1 MKILVLSLFLFL
13 SIAPHV
19 FSQATPNSDP
29 LVVLQQP
36 AGDINGLLDYYE
48 VLSGKI
54 LIRDASLPIVP
65 SVKLVAPNQIPR
77 SQALR
82 LIESVLVLNGYT
94 LVPGEDNS
102 MKVIGSNKQARSEGI
117 PVFANIADLPKGDQ
131 VVSYFMPLR
140 HIGAVEA
147 LQIFLA
153 SSPPHP
159 QYGAYVPVP
168 HAQALILTDNAASIR
183 QLVTLKEL
191 VDVPPAKVISKFVS
205 LQRADAERVAEVITK
220 LIENRKAKSQ
230 SSGGV
235 NNSGQNPVDNSGL
248 PPDAIS
254 AGASAAAGSTLALSE
269 KGLVAGDVELV
280 ADARTNRILVITRPV
295 NFEYIQNLIGEFDT
309 AVVLNEPLER
319 ALKYVMASDV
329 LPILETLLMENS
341 DNPSGSSQN
350 NSSSNQ
356 NQRNP
361 TNPNNSNSGSSGSRP
376 NGISTERTLSE
387 SQDTAPEAIMVGKT
401 RIIADKQ
408 ANSIIVIGPPESL
421 LKVSSTLD
429 RLDKKPLQVYLS
441 TVIGQLSIN
450 DSSELAVDLLQK
462 FSTSGDFGVAS
473 SVRNRTSGGAVFSPD
488 PKLLTAASA
497 FASAA
502 SGLTIYGAIGSALDY
517 YVHALQGTGRFRV
530 ISRPVIYTANN
541 KIAIIS
547 SGQQIAVPSSTLT
560 SLNTGNNNQAA
571 VTSNID
577 YKNVELKLEVI
588 PLINSDREVT
598 LQIKQTNDS
607 IVGSQ
612 VISGNSIPTIGTQ
625 FIDTTIT
632 VKNLDTI
639 VLGGLITEDNTR
651 NETGVPILKDIP
663 LLGYLFK
670 GVTKEKRR
678 SELII
683 LIQPNVVGSYEETY
697 SASEGELSRTKIGPD
712 AKATSENKPLEE
724 ERKKKP
730 KEKPASPT
738 KPPRGLE
745 TPKVQDATPKITEPI
760 VVPLTAV
767 P

>member
-1 MKILVLSLFLFL
+1 MKLIPFSLFLL
-13 SIAPHV
+13 LGVATNL
-19 FSQATPNSDP
+19 FSQPTPESDP

-94 LVPGEDNS
+94 LVPGEDKS

-117 PVFANIADLPKGDQ
+117 PIFANLADLPKGDQ

-140 HIGAVEA
+140 HISATDA
-147 LQIFLA
+147 LQIFLS

-159 QYGAYVPVP
+159 QYGAYVPVV
-168 HAQALILTDNAASIR
+168 HAQALILTDNASSIR

-230 SSGGV
+230 GSGGGGG
-235 NNSGQNPVDNSGL
+235 GQSPVDNSGL
-248 PPDAIS
+248 PPDANPV
-254 AGASAAAGSTLALSE
+254 AAGSGAGTAMALSE

-295 NFEYIQNLIGEFDT
+295 NFDYIQNLISEFDT
-309 AVVLNEPLER
+309 AVILNEPLER

-329 LPILETLLMENS
+329 LPILETLLMENTDS
-341 DNPSGSSQN
+341 AGGSSQG
-350 NSSSNQ
+350 NSSPNQ

-361 TNPNNSNSGSSGSRP
+361 TNPNPGGGANRQGGE
-376 NGISTERTLSE
+376 GISTERTLSE
-387 SQDTAPEAIMVGKT
+387 ASDTAPEAIMVGKT

-421 LKVSSTLD
+421 LKVSATLD

-441 TVIGQLSIN
+441 TVIGQLSLN
-450 DSSELAVDLLQK
+450 DNSELAVDLLQK
-462 FSTSGDFGVAS
+462 FSTSGNLGVAS

-488 PKLLTAASA
+488 PKVLTAASA

-517 YVHALQGTGRFRV
+517 YVQALQGSGRFRV

-547 SGQQIAVPSSTLT
+547 SGQQIAVPASTLT

-577 YKNVELKLEVI
+577 YKNVELKLEII

-612 VISGNSIPTIGTQ
+612 VISGNAIPTIGTQ

-639 VLGGLITEDNTR
+639 VLGGLITDDSTR
-651 NETGVPILKDIP
+651 SETGVPILKDIP
-663 LLGYLFK
+663 LIGYLFK
-670 GVTKEKRR
+670 GVTKEKKR

-683 LIQPNVVGSYEETY
+683 LIQPNVIGSDDEAML
-697 SASEGELSRTKIGPD
+697 ASDKELSRTKVGAD
-712 AKATSENKPLEE
+712 AKATSENTPLEAE
-724 ERKKKP
+724 LKKRP
-730 KEKPASPT
+730 KEKLPTPT
-738 KPPRGLE
+738 KAPRGLT
-745 TPKVQDATPKITEPI
+745 TPRVEEAAPRVTEPI
-760 VVPLTAV
+760 LIPLA
-767 P
+767 PAP